1 MRILVYTPMLRL
13 YGMALQS
20 ILRLEHPDRFDIT
33 FCKGGNIKNGDVKQT
48 GFEIVTSKYNHARDI
63 VLAGSYDA
71 MLAVEDDMIV
81 PSDAL
86 TRLLA
91 TGADIAYGLYC
102 WRNQGWHKWS
112 AYTAISD
119 KHGVSLDEDKVA
131 AKAAWGK
138 VIDVAGI
145 GMGCTLIHRHV
156 LEALPFRTHEKA
168 CCDWALALDAQERG
182 YSQKCDLGVVCGH
195 MTTHNPSSIAG
206 SIPWV
211 LGATDQP
218 RIIWPDLDAEGI
230 GKLYRVEHLD

>member
-13 YGMALQS
+13 YGLALQS
-20 ILRLEHPDRFDIT
+20 IMRIEYPGRFDIT
-33 FCKGGNIKNGDVKQT
+33 FCKGGNLQRGQDKRT
-48 GFEIVTSKYNHARDI
+48 GFDVVTEKYNHGRDL
-63 VLAGSYDA
+63 VLAGGYDA

-81 PSDAL
+81 PPDAL

-112 AYTAISD
+112 AYTELKAKSG
-119 KHGVSLDEDKVA
+119 KSLDEDKDV

-156 LEALPFRTHEKA
+156 LETLPFRTHEMA
-168 CCDWALALDAQERG
+168 CCDWGLALDAQEAG

-195 MTTHNPSSIAG
+195 MTTHNPNSMSG
-206 SIPWV
+206 GIPWV
-211 LGATDQP
+211 LGAEGAP
-218 RIIWPDLDAEGI
+218 RIIWPDPDTEGI
-230 GKLYRVEHLD
+230 GKMYRVEYLG